1 MLLFCF
7 FFSNKCKQNC
17 HSQLTI
23 NRLWEFPFYR
33 ITVLQSTKTF
43 AFKTC
48 TFTHTIKQFF
58 CRYIYSTF
66 LSLLHYSL
74 SSPCFLFSSH
84 ASFRHCFIRRF
95 AQCDVTVP
103 EFGIR
108 LSGIRPWTSQS
119 RNTTFSTI
127 YTNFS
132 NLETILHSQITRS
145 SGCIGLFISLYKD
158 LELKTKDF
166 SFGPFPLG
174 FPNPFPR
181 VFYRICFMALVLGFQ
196 NNVGAICSPGR

>member
-1 MLLFCF
+1 MFC
-7 FFSNKCKQNC
+7 FSNKCKQNC
-17 HSQLTI
+17 HSQLTK

-74 SSPCFLFSSH
+74 CSPCFLFSSH

-108 LSGIRPWTSQS
+108 LSGIRHELHNHETPLFPQ
-119 RNTTFSTI
+119 
-127 YTNFS
+127 YT
-132 NLETILHSQITRS
+132 QISPIWKQFYTHRS
-145 SGCIGLFISLYKD
+145 
-158 LELKTKDF
+158 
-166 SFGPFPLG
+166 
-174 FPNPFPR
+174 
-181 VFYRICFMALVLGFQ
+181 LVLL
-196 NNVGAICSPGR
+196 VV